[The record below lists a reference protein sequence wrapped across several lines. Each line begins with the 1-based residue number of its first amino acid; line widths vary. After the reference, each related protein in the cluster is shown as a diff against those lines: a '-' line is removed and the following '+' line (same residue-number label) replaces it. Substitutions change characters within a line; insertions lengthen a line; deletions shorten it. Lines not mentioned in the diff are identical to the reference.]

1 MAKGFD
7 GSTPGNRK
15 ALYLHKTSDLVLE
28 TSNLSNI
35 ERRNRHYLFFSFT
48 PTFDTMKI
56 KYASSLCTKY
66 HHDVDVSVKGVLQ
79 TITDDITLVNTGVY
93 LDATYGEGAKP
104 ISW

>member
-1 MAKGFD
+1 
-7 GSTPGNRK
+7 
-15 ALYLHKTSDLVLE
+15 
-28 TSNLSNI
+28 
-35 ERRNRHYLFFSFT
+35 
-48 PTFDTMKI
+48 MKI
-56 KYASSLCTKY
+56 KYASLLCTKY